1 MKRSGGVASER
12 ASERKSTPMT
22 LFISALLYVTE
33 RHQLESYVR
42 RLRPD
47 VSAATAAAG
56 SVIVVIVMM
65 RVGVKR
71 AGLT

>member
-1 MKRSGGVASER
+1 
-12 ASERKSTPMT
+12 MT